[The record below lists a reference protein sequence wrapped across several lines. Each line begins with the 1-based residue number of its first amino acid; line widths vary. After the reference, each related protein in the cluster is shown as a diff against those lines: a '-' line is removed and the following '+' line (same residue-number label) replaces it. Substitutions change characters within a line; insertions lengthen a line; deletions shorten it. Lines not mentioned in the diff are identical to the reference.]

1 MKVPLNYQV
10 SDYDCAPATLL
21 NALSYLFD
29 RRDIPPIVI
38 RHIYMYSLDTVGRG
52 NRLGRA
58 GTSRTALQLLAEF
71 LASYKTPRYSVI
83 TEYLDAEEVT
93 LGKIEQCFKDGGV
106 AMCNV
111 LLSKAEE
118 HFILAQSADE
128 QWVYCFD
135 AYYRTRL
142 QGLKDRVKILASPDG
157 RQPNL
162 AIQKNWF
169 DSSTQKRRFCLGRRK
184 QRECLLI
191 WKDR

>member
-58 GTSRTALQLLAEF
+58 GTSRTALRLLAEF
-71 LASYKTPRYSVI
+71 LSSYKTPRYSI
-83 TEYLDAEEVT
+83 TTEYLDGDEVT
-93 LGKIEQCFKDGGV
+93 LAKILQCFEDGGV

-111 LLSKAEE
+111 LLSKEEE
-118 HFILAQSADE
+118 HFILAQYAD
-128 QWVYCFD
+128 QDWIYCFD

-142 QGLKDRVKILASPDG
+142 IGLKNQVRILNSEDG

-162 AIQKNWF
+162 AIQKAWF
-169 DSSTQKRRFCLGRRK
+169 DGRTQKRRFCLGNRK
-184 QRECLLI
+184 RRECLLI